1 MPMRRTGWE
10 SAALGI
16 LLAAAVTA
24 PAHGQS
30 LASPS
35 LATLRHQNLPV
46 VPQLQLTWPVAPLQ
60 FAFSQMEV
68 DGYASGPLQLFRA
81 ESLWLRMP
89 AFQLLTAGGA
99 ERALELDC
107 RLTCQ
112 PIVKRILDLE
122 ARVPLPHFS
131 PAVGDSYAFVRS
143 SAFSSSSK
151 ARFSRQVGVGIAGFL
166 DF

>member
-1 MPMRRTGWE
+1 MRRTGWE

-16 LLAAAVTA
+16 LLAAAATR

-30 LASPS
+30 LASAS
-35 LATLRHQNLPV
+35 AATLRHRSLPTW
-46 VPQLQLTWPVAPLQ
+46 PSLQLTWPVAPLQ
-60 FAFSQMEV
+60 FTFTEMEIG
-68 DGYASGPLQLFRA
+68 GYTSGPLQLFRA
-81 ESLWLRMP
+81 ESLWLQMP

-99 ERALELDC
+99 ERAFELDC

-112 PIVKRILDLE
+112 PIVKRIVDLE

-143 SAFSSSSK
+143 SSFSPSPK

-166 DF
+166 NF